1 MPFDS
6 YIISVTSNLTDMDHY
21 REIKN
26 NLAWHNEGKFEV
38 ELINGVITKLNFC
51 EPGKGPHDTGQC
63 LTSTNFKFL
72 QAVYSSLGDLFAFI
86 EEENK
91 RLGYSY
97 AKATE
102 IQHTY
107 SDDEAESSYPVNP
120 ETKLRPLINYDHQPE
135 LPETSI
141 TENKLRDI
149 G

>member
-1 MPFDS
+1 
-6 YIISVTSNLTDMDHY
+6 MDHY

-26 NLAWHNEGKFEV
+26 HLTWHNEGKFEV
-38 ELINGVITKLNFC
+38 ELINGTITKLNFC

-72 QAVYSSLGDLFAFI
+72 QAVYTSLADLFTFI

-97 AKATE
+97 AKPGE
-102 IQHTY
+102 VLQYHP
-107 SDDEAESSYPVNP
+107 DENMDNTTPA
-120 ETKLRPLINYDHQPE
+120 ETKLRPLINYDE
-135 LPETSI
+135 LPGHTADDAQ
-141 TENKLRDI
+141 LRDI

>member
-1 MPFDS
+1 
-6 YIISVTSNLTDMDHY
+6 MDHY
-21 REIKN
+21 REIRN

-38 ELINGVITKLNFC
+38 ELVNGIITKLNFC

-86 EEENK
+86 EDENK

-97 AKATE
+97 SRPTE

-107 SDDEAESSYPVNP
+107 SEDTEDAYPASA
-120 ETKLRPLINYDHQPE
+120 ETKLRPLINYNHQPDVNE
-135 LPETSI
+135 PIIE
-141 TENKLRDI
+141 ENKLRDI